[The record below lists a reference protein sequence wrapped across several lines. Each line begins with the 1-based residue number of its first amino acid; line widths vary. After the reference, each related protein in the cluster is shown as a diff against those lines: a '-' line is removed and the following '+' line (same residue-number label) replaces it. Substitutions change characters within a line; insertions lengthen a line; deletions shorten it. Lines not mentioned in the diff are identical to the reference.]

1 MSKKN
6 DLRIREEAGRQ
17 IAFEEAGVHI
27 CRRLERER
35 GLFREKKREG
45 GGLWVVFIH
54 ETTRPVLIF
63 LTLFCNVMQGIWWLF
78 F

>member
-6 DLRIREEAGRQ
+6 DLRIQEEAGRQ

-27 CRRLERER
+27 RRWLERER
-35 GLFREKKREG
+35 FFREKKREG

-63 LTLFCNVMQGIWWLF
+63 LTLFCNVRDLVVVF
-78 F
+78 LN

>member
-1 MSKKN
+1 LSKKN

-35 GLFREKKREG
+35 EGFLERKREK
-45 GGLWVVFIH
+45 VVAYGSCSF
-54 ETTRPVLIF
+54 TKLQDQF
-63 LTLFCNVMQGIWWLF
+63 LFS
-78 F
+78 